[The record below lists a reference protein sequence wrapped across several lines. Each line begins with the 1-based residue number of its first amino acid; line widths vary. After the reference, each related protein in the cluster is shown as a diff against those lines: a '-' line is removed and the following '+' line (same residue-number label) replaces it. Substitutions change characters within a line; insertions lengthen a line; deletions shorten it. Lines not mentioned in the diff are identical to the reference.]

1 LRTILAAFLSFA
13 LAAPASA
20 ACWQELAIYRDVA
33 TGAELSFT
41 PRGADDVDTTLARF
55 TITFPENNVVFD
67 GVVMDAGD
75 PFPRPLGILMHKC
88 PEGDATGDEIAACTI
103 WQGIVYG
110 LDGVGNANY
119 LAPANEG
126 NEAAKALLFHD
137 LRAAV
142 RLSAAWG
149 AAGLS
154 TPPNDDFKFKACA
167 G

>member
-1 LRTILAAFLSFA
+1 MRAPIAAILSLA
-13 LAAPASA
+13 LASSASA
-20 ACWQELAIYRDVA
+20 ACWQELAIYKDAA

-41 PRGADDVDTTLARF
+41 PRGEGEVDTTLARF
-55 TITFPENNVVFD
+55 TIRFPENNVAFD

-75 PFPRPLGILMHKC
+75 PFPRPLGIIMHKC
-88 PEGDATGDEIAACTI
+88 PQGDATGDEIAACTI

-119 LAPANEG
+119 LAPAHEG

-149 AAGLS
+149 AQGLS
-154 TPPNDDFKFKACA
+154 QEPGDQFTLA
-167 G
+167 GCQE